1 VTNRN
6 LEYITDRDKGVKSF
20 DNTRFEDYKIKEN
33 DDLYITITS
42 LDDASSAN
50 VFKNSAANQEGRSMD
65 VFAASLIS
73 HTVDKD
79 GFLNMPV
86 LGNVLV
92 KDKTI
97 AQIQKMITESLTNVL
112 NQPLVTVK
120 LVNRFVSVIGE
131 VRNPGHF
138 SFTQDKLSIYDAISL
153 AGDITD
159 YGNRKQVVLVR
170 NQNGKNLR
178 INLNLSSSDILS
190 SQYYF
195 LNPNDIVYVKPL
207 KRKFWG
213 MKEFP
218 FSTILTAVT
227 STIVVLQYM
236 STH

>member
-1 VTNRN
+1 
-6 LEYITDRDKGVKSF
+6 
-20 DNTRFEDYKIKEN
+20 
-33 DDLYITITS
+33 
-42 LDDASSAN
+42 
-50 VFKNSAANQEGRSMD
+50 
-65 VFAASLIS
+65 
-73 HTVDKD
+73 
-79 GFLNMPV
+79 
-86 LGNVLV
+86 
-92 KDKTI
+92 
-97 AQIQKMITESLTNVL
+97 MITESLTNVL